1 MKYTLWVV
9 ALLEA
14 CDDNNNGHH
23 LGRYLGFYHELE
35 IKLKPQET
43 VTFVLDM

>member
-1 MKYTLWVV
+1 MV

-14 CDDNNNGHH
+14 CDFINNGHH
-23 LGRYLGFYHELE
+23 LGRYLGFYHEIE
-35 IKLKPQET
+35 IKLKPQEM